1 MYQVH
6 AHDQPEHSPLAHD
19 LVHKFYT
26 DVCNA
31 EELSRISQYLVM
43 NTNFFKRKYISSRL
57 L

>member
-6 AHDQPEHSPLAHD
+6 AHDQPDHAPLAHD

-26 DVCNA
+26 DLCNA

-43 NTNFFKRKYISSRL
+43 NTNFFKREYISY
-57 L
+57 